1 MQFAS
6 VAAAEVTGFHR
17 KGETRLGEE
26 FDVTNQLQP
35 AAVPSKTVAVEEKN
49 KLLYTMS
56 KCLLYHQKCKIWLG
70 LGFEFAFK
78 QEWNVFFM

>member
-49 KLLYTMS
+49 KLHDVKMS
-56 KCLLYHQKCKIWLG
+56 LIPSKMQDLARPWFRICLQARVEC
-70 LGFEFAFK
+70 
-78 QEWNVFFM
+78 FFYVT